1 MTTGPPGM
9 RKLAAKDEAKKV
21 INSLFKSNG
30 KDRSPIVRK
39 KMKAS
44 KVIAKMLN
52 GNSSTVGKGID
63 ELSSEEDPDSD
74 DSNPTDNGIE
84 ELPKDKKEQDN
95 LLTDAFKKLYSNFN
109 EDDVEMGDDILK
121 LLDVLKT
128 RGCVTKHEYEDIKSR
143 LKQRMNLNLY
153 ESINSTVENM
163 TRADEREVLE
173 FLRSMNSKEVAELMG
188 VVKDYFEKE
197 VELESVL
204 ESVRKM
210 KDKVDAMKIE
220 IILKEI
226 QKTRERVNKIFTQLA
241 NGSDKMDILNHLRSA
256 DLITDEQKQKLAI
269 SPHTLPSISRIIQG
283 KGLYLSRH
291 WR

>member
-1 MTTGPPGM
+1 
-9 RKLAAKDEAKKV
+9 
-21 INSLFKSNG
+21 
-30 KDRSPIVRK
+30 
-39 KMKAS
+39 
-44 KVIAKMLN
+44 
-52 GNSSTVGKGID
+52 
-63 ELSSEEDPDSD
+63 
-74 DSNPTDNGIE
+74 
-84 ELPKDKKEQDN
+84 
-95 LLTDAFKKLYSNFN
+95 
-109 EDDVEMGDDILK
+109 
-121 LLDVLKT
+121 
-128 RGCVTKHEYEDIKSR
+128 
-143 LKQRMNLNLY
+143 MNLNLY
-153 ESINSTVENM
+153 ESINSTAENM

-173 FLRSMNSKEVAELMG
+173 FLRSMNGKEVAELMG